1 MPAPDGPDLPVANC
15 VLCGWPMDGTVNI
28 LEVHVGAVAVYRA
41 CAGECPAADLSRW
54 SAIDRKRYVD
64 MRHAVAR
71 QVHREM
77 AKIHRL
83 ALPDASRLAEL
94 ERRYS
99 VLLGLDAPQ
108 RVDVNPSSVAGL
120 SAAEVVKRVR
130 EHLHRDV
137 DRT

>member
-1 MPAPDGPDLPVANC
+1 MVWVP
-15 VLCGWPMDGTVNI
+15 
-28 LEVHVGAVAVYRA
+28 E
-41 CAGECPAADLSRW
+41 
-54 SAIDRKRYVD
+54 
-64 MRHAVAR
+64 
-71 QVHREM
+71 
-77 AKIHRL
+77 
-83 ALPDASRLAEL
+83 PDAGRLAEL